1 MMGLRGETG
10 PRGVAGSAGPPGPP
24 GPAGSGGGFGA
35 AQLQALFQPGPKGP
49 AAAAS
54 AAASDEPAFEI
65 PKELRNDETLKAF
78 VDVAEVI
85 KKTGLKSGT
94 KDNPAETCRDLALQN
109 PELPNGMYWI
119 DPNGGNSNDA
129 IEVYCNIAKH
139 ETCVEAKPS
148 GMDKGKY
155 FPLDGRTGAYKW
167 FSTDLRDGKSFTYK
181 ADSSQMR
188 FLRHKSSV
196 GTQSITYHCNNA
208 IGVYDASTNTYD
220 YALKLLGDNDVEITH
235 NGIHGKSYT
244 VDYDNCKNQM
254 QYSRWARTKVTFKTS
269 RTDRLP
275 IVDLATFQINR
286 DMEFGIYIGKVCFS

>member
-1 MMGLRGETG
+1 M
-10 PRGVAGSAGPPGPP
+10 
-24 GPAGSGGGFGA
+24 
-35 AQLQALFQPGPKGP
+35 
-49 AAAAS
+49 
-54 AAASDEPAFEI
+54 
-65 PKELRNDETLKAF
+65 RNDETLKAF

-94 KDNPAETCRDLALQN
+94 KHNPAETCRDLALN
-109 PELPNGMYWI
+109 EPELPNGMYWI
-119 DPNGGNSNDA
+119 DPNGGNPNDA
-129 IEVYCNIAKH
+129 IEVYCDIAKH

-148 GMDKGKY
+148 GYDKGKY
-155 FPLDGRTGAYKW
+155 LPLSAPRTGAYKW

-208 IGVYDASTNTYD
+208 IAVYDASTNSYN
-220 YALKLLGDNDVEITH
+220 YALKLLAGDNDVEITH

-254 QYSRWARTKVTFKTS
+254 QYSRWQRTKVTYTTS

-286 DMEFGIYIGKVCFS
+286 NMEFGIYVGRVCFS